1 MNSNVAETADTARD
15 HEDAAAG
22 DDAGAVGDVPG
33 QAFQLDAFKTVYR
46 DAPYYSTGRAWSDY
60 VPAYQYGRDAF
71 VRRRAPRFED
81 IEGDLEAGWD
91 AYRPPSR
98 LAWVEARGA
107 VEHAWRVAKQSA
119 HVPSAIDGE
128 A

>member
-1 MNSNVAETADTARD
+1 MTISNACSF
-15 HEDAAAG
+15 G
-22 DDAGAVGDVPG
+22 LWAVGDVPG